1 MQDHA
6 TTTDGHFRGI
16 RHELSETSARLVALD
31 EANDRMVSQLQES
44 TTTFANMER
53 RLGDAMGSAD
63 SNFAATIQQ
72 LRDDAARQAQAHEQ
86 QMQQLHEM
94 FMRLSSQL
102 VGSQATPQPP
112 PPQQATTSAPSQ
124 QPPQPSSSSA
134 PPPPPP
140 NNVPQAGA
148 KPEVKNDVTGSWA
161 SIHAT
166 LPRRQFSSGG
176 SSSGGNSSDS
186 SFGNQHPRRQKK
198 KKMPIPVMKLPRPST
213 RFTGKGK
220 PVDVEAWLFSF
231 DHYFSMDKTIKPSVY
246 VSYAALLLE
255 DDALLWFR
263 TEKLNNRMPNDWS
276 SFCDV
281 FRARWLPTNSTQLR
295 RRAWANC
302 SQHGSVAQFTQAF
315 LNLMDGAGFIHETES
330 LNRYIEALKPPVT
343 AHLHH
348 EQPKSL
354 DEAIHLAEHFDGS
367 YGEASP
373 FRVARRGGSS
383 VISGPHSLTNA
394 TSPIVNSR
402 PQSDGLAS
410 GGPSPMEVDNTERF
424 RHKRNGQASGLSSK
438 KVLEEN
444 RCFRCY
450 EKGHFGRDCP
460 TFKDYTPKNK
470 SNGGRYNNNNN
481 GGQRFSRPHGKGRG
495 KN

>member
-1 MQDHA
+1 MQQQEDYPLRRLEQTTGSIASAPTLRRTGGTTTPDVPAFNEATTNPPTTTDPNFQATIQGLQDHA

-16 RHELSETSARLVALD
+16 RHKLSETSARLVALD
-31 EANDRMVSQLQES
+31 DANDRMVSQLQAS

-72 LRDDAARQAQAHEQ
+72 LRNDAARQAQAHEQ
-86 QMQQLHEM
+86 QMQQLYEM
-94 FMRLSSQL
+94 FIRYHLSF
-102 VGSQATPQPP
+102 
-112 PPQQATTSAPSQ
+112 Q

-134 PPPPPP
+134 LPPPPP

-176 SSSGGNSSDS
+176 SSSSGNSSDS
-186 SFGNQHPRRQKK
+186 SIGDQHPRRQKK
-198 KKMPIPVMKLPRPST
+198 KKIPVPVMKLPCPST

-220 PVDVEAWLFSF
+220 PADVEAWLFSF

-281 FRARWLPTNSTQLR
+281 FHARWLPTNSTQL
-295 RRAWANC
+295 
-302 SQHGSVAQFTQAF
+302 
-315 LNLMDGAGFIHETES
+315 
-330 LNRYIEALKPPVT
+330 
-343 AHLHH
+343 
-348 EQPKSL
+348 
-354 DEAIHLAEHFDGS
+354 
-367 YGEASP
+367 
-373 FRVARRGGSS
+373 
-383 VISGPHSLTNA
+383 
-394 TSPIVNSR
+394 
-402 PQSDGLAS
+402 
-410 GGPSPMEVDNTERF
+410 
-424 RHKRNGQASGLSSK
+424 
-438 KVLEEN
+438 
-444 RCFRCY
+444 
-450 EKGHFGRDCP
+450 
-460 TFKDYTPKNK
+460 
-470 SNGGRYNNNNN
+470 
-481 GGQRFSRPHGKGRG
+481 
-495 KN
+495 